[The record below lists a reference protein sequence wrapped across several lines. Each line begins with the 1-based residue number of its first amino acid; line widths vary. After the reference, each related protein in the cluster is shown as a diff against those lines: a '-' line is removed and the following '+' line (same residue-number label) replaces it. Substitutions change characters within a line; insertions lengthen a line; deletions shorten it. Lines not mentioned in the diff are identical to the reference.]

1 MSEPIRI
8 LVADDHPVVREGL
21 IAMLGTQD
29 DLAVIGEAGSGPEVV
44 RRVLELRPDVLL
56 LDLELPG
63 FDGVEVIRQ
72 VREEGASA
80 VRIVVLTAFDRDEQI
95 VSAIRYGAEG
105 YLLKGAPR
113 GEVFRAIRVVHAGG
127 SLIEPVV
134 ASKLIRQVREVPDAL
149 TPREA
154 EVLELLAEGASNK
167 RIGQTLFVSERTV
180 KFHVSSILAKLNAS
194 NRTQAAALARERGLI
209 AAKAAPRT

>member
-1 MSEPIRI
+1 MVEKIRI

-21 IAMLGTQD
+21 VTMLGTQP
-29 DLAVIGEAGSGPEVV
+29 DLEVIGEAGSGPEAV
-44 RRVLELRPDVLL
+44 RAALDRRPDVVL

-72 VREEGASA
+72 LRAEEPAIR
-80 VRIVVLTAFDRDEQI
+80 VVVLTAFDRDEQI
-95 VSAIRYGAEG
+95 VSAIRFGAEG

-113 GEVFRAIRVVHAGG
+113 DEVFRAIRVVHAGG

-134 ASKLIRQVREVPDAL
+134 ASKLIRQVRGAPEGL
-149 TPREA
+149 TPRET
-154 EVLELLAEGASNK
+154 EVLTLLAQGASNK
-167 RIGQTLFVSERTV
+167 RIAQTLFVSERTV

-194 NRTQAAALARERGLI
+194 NRTEAAALARERGLI
-209 AAKAAPRT
+209 PAGTAPQT